1 MIQMRPAM
9 TYSLRRRRTPSIS
22 TPIRMTP
29 WTAIVLL
36 PFVVAVKLIPP
47 CLAVADRLLRPAE

>member
-1 MIQMRPAM
+1 MM
-9 TYSLRRRRTPSIS
+9 YSLPGRRALS
-22 TPIRMTP
+22 TRNLTCMTP
-29 WTAIVLL
+29 WTAIALL